1 MGDELVTGSKTFIYN
16 KYIYIFDLKN
26 KLKEQLNLKDD
37 FILTFYGK
45 EMNNDISLND
55 YNVELLKKNV
65 ISIIYKSEISNK
77 YLYNQWMK
85 VHILKINM
93 KYYTQN
99 LFSN

>member
-85 VHILKINM
+85 VNILKINM